1 MRQYLNFK
9 RNDINY
15 NLQYNL
21 SSTFKKIEM
30 FFLIIL
36 SIVMIITSRVNR
48 SFSDNVTIFFVSCS
62 EPIISTISLPFNVV
76 VDLFAD
82 FNQLISAKN
91 ENIALREENNKFRE
105 YYIKTLNI
113 YEENKELKSLLNFIS
128 PKVKNFKSA
137 RVVGRTNQIFTNQI
151 FIDAGIDSN
160 IIEGSVV
167 SGTIGMIGRVVSVG
181 LDKSAVML
189 LTDAKSRVPIVTSKS
204 RVAGVLSGNN
214 TVKMDVLY
222 LQKNHNI
229 AVGER
234 VFTSGD
240 GETMPAGILIG
251 VVIESEKD
259 NVVVQMVEN
268 ISNLDFVSVIVN

>member
-15 NLQYNL
+15 NLQHNL

-76 VDLFAD
+76 VNLFTD

-91 ENIALREENNKFRE
+91 ENIALREENNKLRDN
-105 YYIKTLNI
+105 YIKALNI

-128 PKVKNFKSA
+128 PKVNNFKSA
-137 RVVGRTNQIFTNQI
+137 RVIGRTNQIFTNQI

-160 IIEGSVV
+160 IKEGSVV
-167 SGTIGMIGRVVSVG
+167 SGTIGMIGRVVNIG
-181 LDKSAVML
+181 LNKSAVML
-189 LTDAKSRVPIVTSKS
+189 LTDAKSRVPIITSKS

-214 TVKMDVLY
+214 TVKMDLLY

-251 VVIESEKD
+251 VVIESEKE

-268 ISNLDFVSVIVN
+268 VANLDFVSVVAN